1 VPELPKIPRFDGLT
15 PVDARKLKELGVL
28 PPELRE
34 DIRRMSHQLRQL
46 TPEAEAQRANE
57 RLASLRQDL
66 ADRKAALEALW
77 REFEAQEAEARREIA
92 DLEEQLRKAE
102 AWAAQFGIHPLRQAS
117 VTAPTPVEQPEPP
130 AETHV
135 DPPLADTPP
144 DPQPHAGTP
153 VEPRI
158 DPSTEETPA
167 DPPKETQA
175 GSQTEDQPQ
184 GNLTKVAHARR
195 AVHALWSNGRS
206 PPKGIKAQ
214 LAAVNGWLQKDW
226 SDRKLPPPPP
236 PLIERDTLRRALGL
250 RK

>member
-135 DPPLADTPP
+135 DTPSPIPLPTRSRTPERLLNRVLILQPKKRPPIRQRKLKP
-144 DPQPHAGTP
+144 
-153 VEPRI
+153 
-158 DPSTEETPA
+158 
-167 DPPKETQA
+167 
-175 GSQTEDQPQ
+175 
-184 GNLTKVAHARR
+184 ARR
-195 AVHALWSNGRS
+195 LRTS
-206 PPKGIKAQ
+206 
-214 LAAVNGWLQKDW
+214 
-226 SDRKLPPPPP
+226 
-236 PLIERDTLRRALGL
+236 RRAT
-250 RK
+250 